1 MKRSVADPPAGV
13 QRWGLRLCVGMMM
26 LLHGVAAKFWL
37 RAFANLRG
45 DNFDIGQIT
54 PLARLA

>member
-26 LLHGVAAKFWL
+26 LLHGVAAKV
-37 RAFANLRG
+37 
-45 DNFDIGQIT
+45 
-54 PLARLA
+54 LAQGLCEFERRQL